1 MLCFLAYRT
10 NLFFCPKIRRGCK
23 SRSGQITVSP
33 NIDQSGAV
41 VVFTSAFCGEAWA
54 IFDRFDHH
62 PEKKHCT
69 LGYVDFHQ
77 NFNGRRFSIARTIS
91 VFGIAMRLLKLG
103 DLWHFENHCSHFCVA
118 NPTKLSK
125 RRAQTD
131 DLKSTNLPQ
140 LFSRQIS
147 TSLLQSTPSCT
158 INRSHGYAP
167 FSINCAP
174 ILLPTPAMIT
184 SL

>member
-1 MLCFLAYRT
+1 MPSLCLLPRFAAKLRPFLT
-10 NLFFCPKIRRGCK
+10 VLTTIPK
-23 SRSGQITVSP
+23 
-33 NIDQSGAV
+33 
-41 VVFTSAFCGEAWA
+41 
-54 IFDRFDHH
+54 
-62 PEKKHCT
+62 KKHCT

-77 NFNGRRFSIARTIS
+77 NFNGRRFSIPRTIS
-91 VFGIAMRLLKLG
+91 VFGIAMRSLKLA

-131 DLKSTNLPQ
+131 NLKSINLPQ

-167 FSINCAP
+167 FSINCTT